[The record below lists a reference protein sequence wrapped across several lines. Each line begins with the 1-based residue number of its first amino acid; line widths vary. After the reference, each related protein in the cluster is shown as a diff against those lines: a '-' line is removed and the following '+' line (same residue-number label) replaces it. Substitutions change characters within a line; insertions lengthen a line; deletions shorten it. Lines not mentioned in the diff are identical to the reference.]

1 MNSFLKTKGFHN
13 SRNEN
18 CSSKTITKENINCYD
33 PSFVLSWADLGFI
46 I

>member
-1 MNSFLKTKGFHN
+1 MNSFLKTKGFHK
-13 SRNEN
+13 SRNEK
-18 CSSKTITKENINCYD
+18 CSSKTITKENIDCCG